1 MKISEQTI
9 LIAGGTGLIG
19 RTLQRTLQ
27 QQHASVRI
35 LTRNPKAKNEY
46 YWDPYKKELD
56 SKALEQVTV
65 LINLSGAGIADGRW
79 TTRRKEE
86 LERSRV
92 ESNAF
97 LYGFIHSMPELKRF
111 ISASGINAYEPNQQR
126 IAHEDEP
133 FGKPYLC
140 QLTRKWEESALL
152 FSKDVPVSIIRT
164 AVVLSKNGG
173 AYPKLAGITRYCL
186 GSALGSGKQ
195 LIPWIHIDDLTA
207 IYTHTIEKEL
217 NGPFN
222 AVAGCD
228 TNKEFMQKMA
238 ESLKKP
244 FFLPNIPGW
253 MMKLVL
259 GEMSTMLLDG
269 VNASNHKLI
278 DTGFK
283 FIYPELSKAFNQLAS
298 ESK

>member
-19 RTLQRTLQ
+19 RAMQRTLER
-27 QQHASVRI
+27 QHASVRI
-35 LTRNPKAKNEY
+35 LTRKPKAKNEY
-46 YWDPYKKELD
+46 YWNPYKKELD
-56 SKALEQVTV
+56 PKSLEQVTV

-79 TTRRKEE
+79 TKKRKEE

-97 LYGFIHSMPELKRF
+97 LYGFINSMPELKRF

-126 IAHEDEP
+126 IANEDDP
-133 FGKPYLC
+133 FGKPFLC
-140 QLTRKWEESALL
+140 QLTRKWEESALP
-152 FSKDVPVSIIRT
+152 FSTAVPVSIIRT
-164 AVVLSKNGG
+164 AVVLSANGG
-173 AYPKLAGITRYCL
+173 AYPKLAGITKYFL
-186 GSALGSGKQ
+186 GSGLGSGKQ

-207 IYTHTIEKEL
+207 IYMHTIEKEL
-217 NGPFN
+217 NGPIN
-222 AVAGCD
+222 AVASCD
-228 TNKEFMQKMA
+228 TNKEFMQKIA